1 MAAENGTPGPCISKY
16 MTRCAEYDRLSSQ
29 VAQTLTKLSQ
39 LTIKQADLLQS
50 GDFNGCKVL
59 DREVE
64 LTLGEKERGIGAL
77 GQHMTEHKCQE

>member
-1 MAAENGTPGPCISKY
+1 VRLSASLTY
-16 MTRCAEYDRLSSQ
+16 MTHCAEYDRLSSE
-29 VAQTLTKLSQ
+29 VAAKLTKLAQ
-39 LTIKQADLLQS
+39 LTTRQAELLQS

-77 GQHMTEHKCQE
+77 GQHMTEHKCHE